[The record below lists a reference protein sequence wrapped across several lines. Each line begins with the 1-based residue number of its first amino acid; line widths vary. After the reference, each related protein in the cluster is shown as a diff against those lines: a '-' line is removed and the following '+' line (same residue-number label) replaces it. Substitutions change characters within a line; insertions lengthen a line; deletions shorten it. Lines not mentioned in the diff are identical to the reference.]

1 MYLISNFQN
10 IKIDVIRVLMEN
22 GASIDAQSEQG
33 FTPIYM
39 AAQEGHEDI
48 VNYLLENGADQNLTM
63 DEGFCPIDI
72 AMQQGHDNI
81 VSILIEHEQIDIKP
95 D

>member
-1 MYLISNFQN
+1 
-10 IKIDVIRVLMEN
+10 MEN
-22 GASIDAQSEQG
+22 GASVDAQSELG

-39 AAQEGHEDI
+39 AAQEGHEN
-48 VNYLLENGADQNLTM
+48 VVKYLLNIGADHNLTM

-81 VSILIEHEQIDIKP
+81 VSMLIHQDQIDI
-95 D
+95 DHV

>member
-1 MYLISNFQN
+1 
-10 IKIDVIRVLMEN
+10 
-22 GASIDAQSEQG
+22 
-33 FTPIYM
+33 M